1 MIGAVISLLDS
12 KSGRAKLAMSDEDL
26 EAWITEEWCLSSGE
40 PWNGKVQ
47 ELLRKLET
55 ATQ

>member
-1 MIGAVISLLDS
+1 MIGAVISLLDL
-12 KSGRAKLAMSDEDL
+12 KSGRTELPMSDEDL

-47 ELLRKLET
+47 ELLRKLEIET
-55 ATQ
+55 